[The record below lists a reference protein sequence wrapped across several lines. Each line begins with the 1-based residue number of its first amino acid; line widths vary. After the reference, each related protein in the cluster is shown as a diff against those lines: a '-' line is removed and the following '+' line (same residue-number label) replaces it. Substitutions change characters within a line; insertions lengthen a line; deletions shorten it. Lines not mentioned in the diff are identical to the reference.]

1 MWYNFGG
8 ITCWVLKYS
17 FSQLV
22 DHFKCTQYWSRR
34 KYLDCVT
41 FASRLQRTDL
51 SILLPYFVSVLFQ
64 FFFFILHS
72 SLSYFLLPPIVFTL
86 CSTYFTILHFV
97 FILYFKLFLCHLYIL
112 FTFSSLPF
120 MQSFFTS
127 LTSFWSFLY
136 PFNWLECCNVYVN
149 SFPCL
154 IDCVSVCQSKTDC
167 QSWLKS
173 EIFCHRCKC
182 DISS

>member
-8 ITCWVLKYS
+8 ITCWVYS